1 MCAVSCRILRI
12 NRGHRGQRR
21 DHLELQEALSQAED
35 NEALPFRPACGLQPV
50 GVHFMIDPYIF
61 PSLLPI
67 ATPPSVPANGAL
79 FLDLDGTLLD
89 IAATPDSVA
98 IPGSLVSDL
107 SQAASRLDGAVA
119 IVSGRILDEVDRLLH
134 PLRLPGAG
142 EHGAV
147 IRMANGQSDEIDD
160 RVPHDWVDAL
170 LDAARSKKGTLIE
183 RKSHSVVAHF
193 RQAPR
198 HEGFFKELCNRL
210 VSMQPDAFEVLPG
223 RMAVEIRSTR
233 VNKGRA
239 VHRLMKTP
247 PFKGRVPIFVG
258 DDVTDIDGFKAA
270 EALGGQGADVFVRFA
285 GRPAE
290 VRSWL
295 RTVPNA

>member
-1 MCAVSCRILRI
+1 MD
-12 NRGHRGQRR
+12 RGHRGK
-21 DHLELQEALSQAED
+21 DHDNSELWEALKQAED
-35 NEALPFRPACGLQPV
+35 NEALPFRPACGLQPA
-50 GVHFMIDPYIF
+50 GVHIMIDPCIF

-89 IAATPDSVA
+89 IAPTPDSVI
-98 IPGSLVSDL
+98 IPGSLVTDL
-107 SQAASRLDGAVA
+107 SKVASRLDGAVA
-119 IVSGRILDEVDRLLH
+119 IVSGRLLDEVDRLLH

-147 IRMANGQSDEIDD
+147 IRMTNGQRDEIDD

-170 LDAARSKKGTLIE
+170 IDGARGKKGTLIE
-183 RKSHSVVAHF
+183 RKSHSVVAHY

-198 HEGFFKELCNRL
+198 HEGFFRDLCARL
-210 VSMQPDAFEVLPG
+210 VLQQPDAFEVLSG
-223 RMAVEIRSTR
+223 RMAVEIRSAR

-239 VHRLMKTP
+239 VHRLMNSP

-258 DDVTDIDGFKAA
+258 DDVTDVDGFKAA
-270 EALGGQGADVFVRFA
+270 EALGGVGADVFIRFA

-295 RTVPNA
+295 RTVPNT

>member
-1 MCAVSCRILRI
+1 
-12 NRGHRGQRR
+12 
-21 DHLELQEALSQAED
+21 
-35 NEALPFRPACGLQPV
+35 
-50 GVHFMIDPYIF
+50 MIDPYIF

-89 IAATPDSVA
+89 IAPTPNSVV
-98 IPGSLVSDL
+98 IPNSLVRDL
-107 SQAASRLDGAVA
+107 SEVAYRLDGAVA
-119 IVSGRILDEVDRLLH
+119 IVSGRILGEVDRLLH

-147 IRMANGQSDEIDD
+147 IRMTSGQRDEIDD
-160 RVPHDWVDAL
+160 RVPHEWVAAL
-170 LDAARSKKGTLIE
+170 LDAAHGKKGVLIE
-183 RKSHSVVAHF
+183 RKTHSVVAHF

-198 HEGFFKELCNRL
+198 HERFFKELCASL
-210 VSMQPDAFEVLPG
+210 ASQQPESFEVLKG

-239 VHRLMKTP
+239 VQRLMNSP

-270 EALGGQGADVFVRFA
+270 EALGGIGADVFIRFA